1 MVYGMG
7 FATNSH
13 TIPTLMG
20 PGSLIISDSLNH
32 TSIVEGSRAS
42 SAKAGFVPR
51 CCGGSLAAQVTTF
64 KHNDPSDLERVLY
77 NARVNGHPKTKAP
90 YTKILVIVEGVYSM
104 EGEMCRLPEVRQ
116 LQSSISY

>member
-20 PGSLIISDSLNH
+20 AGSLIISDSLNH

-42 SAKAGFVPR
+42 SAKVMFFAFMCTR
-51 CCGGSLAAQVTTF
+51 SLVLQVMTF
-64 KHNDPSDLERVLY
+64 KHNDPADLEKVLY
-77 NARVNGHPKTKAP
+77 NARVKGNPKTEAP
-90 YTKILVIVEGVYSM
+90 WTKILVIVEGVYSM
-104 EGEMCRLPEVRQ
+104 EGEMCRLPEV
-116 LQSSISY
+116 LAPWSSMIC